1 MALMHPAT
9 RVLTHGGGCRGEG
22 ERVRACVA
30 AQRASVRSRVVA
42 QRASVRA
49 RVRSQ
54 RWPGDR
60 WAERDA
66 VKRSR
71 CSHPRGARAVGSRRP
86 ATRAHLYTEDA
97 HGGRA
102 HTPALS
108 VTRPVSRYATC
119 CSRCSVSPPWTCS
132 PNCPASSSARAR
144 IKKLPTPRASVSSRA
159 APAALDTH
167 TPRRRTPAH
176 VHAHAHAHAGHA
188 AGGTEARA
196 PRSQPAGATTR

>member
-22 ERVRACVA
+22 DRVR
-30 AQRASVRSRVVA
+30 SSVVA

-71 CSHPRGARAVGSRRP
+71 CWHPRGARAVVSRRP

-108 VTRPVSRYATC
+108 VSRPVSRYATC

-159 APAALDTH
+159 APARLS
-167 TPRRRTPAH
+167 PRRRTPAH